1 MEVFLTGSG
10 WEVGAG
16 LRLVVMLSAHS
27 LIGLSGEAPPYQR
40 QTMVDLPRPRTESSR
55 SLQMRLLL
63 VKRGSGLPLYLHLV
77 TDHLRL
83 FTLYEQVG
91 RSCPLPVASSG
102 CVP

>member
-1 MEVFLTGSG
+1 
-10 WEVGAG
+10 
-16 LRLVVMLSAHS
+16 
-27 LIGLSGEAPPYQR
+27 
-40 QTMVDLPRPRTESSR
+40 MVDLPRPRAESSG